1 MDIALP
7 RLIAHTLIAILSILI
22 DKRHLETIICFKL
35 FDEEAYTSLLAHTR
49 ELYFPYSVQRTLKGR
64 RRTSQ
69 YQLPVNVDC
78 TW

>member
-7 RLIAHTLIAILSILI
+7 RFIAHTLIAILSILI

-35 FDEEAYTSLLAHTR
+35 FDEDAYTSLLANTR
-49 ELYFPYSVQRTLKGR
+49 ELYFLYSLQRTLNGR

-69 YQLPVNVDC
+69 CQLPVNVDC